1 MSALPP
7 DGETPLRV
15 VLVDDH
21 AVVRT
26 GYRRLLELEPGIVV
40 IAEFD
45 DGDRA
50 YAWLCGHPA
59 DVLVLDLSMPG
70 RGGLATLRRVHQRLP
85 ALRVLVFSM
94 HEHPALAMQALRAGA
109 CGYLTKS
116 SPPESLV
123 DAVRAVTRGER
134 PLSPEIRAGLGDMLP
149 GHGSPHEQLSPREFE
164 IFLALA
170 RGDSVEAIARQFSLS
185 SKTVSNYQT
194 LVRQKVGLG
203 SALEMHQY
211 ALSRG
216 LLAGLPPMAAA

>member
-26 GYRRLLELEPGIVV
+26 GYRRLMELEPGIAV

-94 HEHPALAMQALRAGA
+94 HEHPALAMQALRFCRRIASFVNRRTA
-109 CGYLTKS
+109 VC
-116 SPPESLV
+116 ESLNG
-123 DAVRAVTRGER
+123 AGKAETISCTRA
-134 PLSPEIRAGLGDMLP
+134 S
-149 GHGSPHEQLSPREFE
+149 
-164 IFLALA
+164 
-170 RGDSVEAIARQFSLS
+170 
-185 SKTVSNYQT
+185 
-194 LVRQKVGLG
+194 
-203 SALEMHQY
+203 
-211 ALSRG
+211 
-216 LLAGLPPMAAA
+216 